1 MRSIGASA
9 YERSGRDQKIHGYRV
24 TNLLSTRSLPAKLH
38 SVAPYIGKMR
48 PEIASWAINTVTKPG
63 DTILDPFCGSGT
75 VLLEGWL
82 HGRNVI
88 GTDLNPY
95 AALVTNAKL
104 NPYTSAMVLNLDDI
118 LSKYS
123 AEASLAAQS
132 VDLSVVD
139 PWVLSFYNER
149 TAIDLISWILV
160 LKRNKDDFAL
170 ACLLGIAHHQRPG
183 FLSYPSSHTTPYLR
197 TEKFPIKDFPEL
209 YGYRDVLSR
218 LKKKI
223 LRATSKLPPLDESL
237 CRKVLLQ
244 DAAKLHLDS
253 RVDAIITSPPYMG
266 QLDYARDNRLRLK
279 LLGIDDWY
287 TLNREISPNAGKF
300 VESMN
305 SCLESWRDLL
315 NPGGKLAILVGGT
328 TNTVKK
334 RLDDLVLNIVA
345 TRFTDYS
352 LKDIIVSDIPD
363 ARRARKNC
371 KGSVSESLLLFE
383 YQP

>member
-1 MRSIGASA
+1 VRNESQ
-9 YERSGRDQKIHGYRV
+9 GRDQKIYGHRV
-24 TNLLSTRSLPAKLH
+24 RALLSTRTLPAKLH

-48 PEIASWAINTVTKPG
+48 PEIASWAINTVTAPG

-82 HGRNVI
+82 QGRNVI

-95 AALVTNAKL
+95 AALVTSAKL
-104 NPYTSAMVLNLDDI
+104 NPYTSTKVLNIDDI
-118 LSKYS
+118 LNQYS
-123 AEASLAAQS
+123 VEASMAAETI
-132 VDLSVVD
+132 DLSIVD
-139 PWVLSFYNER
+139 PWVLSFYNEL
-149 TAIDLISWILV
+149 TAIDLISWVSV
-160 LKRNKDDFAL
+160 LKRHQDDFAL
-170 ACLLGIAHHQRPG
+170 ACLMGIAHHQRPG

-197 TEKFPIKDFPEL
+197 TSKFPIEDFPEL

-223 LRATSKLPPLDESL
+223 LRATSKLPSLDDALRRE
-237 CRKVLLQ
+237 VILQ
-244 DAAKLHLDS
+244 DAAKLHLES
-253 RVDAIITSPPYMG
+253 KVDAIITSPPYMG

-287 TLNREISPNAGKF
+287 TLNREISPNARRF
-300 VESMN
+300 VEHMN
-305 SCLESWRDLL
+305 SCLGSWRHLL
-315 NPGGKLAILVGGT
+315 KPGGKLAILVGGT

-334 RLDDLVLNIVA
+334 RLDDLVLNMVS
-345 TRFTDYS
+345 TGFEDYR
-352 LKDIIVSDIPD
+352 LKEIIVSDIPD

-383 YQP
+383 YLP